1 VLLDADDADAVEEA
15 GVAAEEA
22 GVDAALPEAAEE
34 TLSFLERDAFV
45 PAFSEHAAAGV
56 RSRQIKAAH
65 AKRRSRPL

>member
-1 VLLDADDADAVEEA
+1 
-15 GVAAEEA
+15 
-22 GVDAALPEAAEE
+22 VDATLPEAAEE

-56 RSRQIKAAH
+56 RSRQINAAH